1 VTATS
6 EIVYVAKCVKR
17 KNDPPKSRR
26 EKALATRR
34 RMLRAA
40 RDLFCE
46 RGYTG
51 TTMELVAER
60 AGVAVQTLYFTFHSK
75 SAILEEA
82 VGASIMGF
90 ERWDPRVEAAV
101 NEGPRKA
108 LAEHHPWFPKF
119 MEAETQTAAL
129 TVVVQ
134 ASLEIFER
142 VAPLIV
148 VQSSAAASDPQVKAA
163 AELGERRRVEAFAL
177 VAELIAKRG
186 KLRRGVSTRR
196 ATDVMLTLLSAET
209 YQHLSVRCGWS
220 ASDCRKWLVEV
231 LTQQL
236 LPGNPHATRR

>member
-1 VTATS
+1 
-6 EIVYVAKCVKR
+6 
-17 KNDPPKSRR
+17 
-26 EKALATRR
+26 
-34 RMLRAA
+34 MLRAA

-51 TTMELVAER
+51 TTMELIAER

-90 ERWDPRVEAAV
+90 ERWDPRIEAAV

-108 LAEHHPWFPKF
+108 FAEHHPWFPKF
-119 MEAETQTAAL
+119 VEAETQVAAL
-129 TVVVQ
+129 TVFVQ
-134 ASLEIFER
+134 ASLEIYER

-148 VQSSAAASDPQVKAA
+148 VLSSAAASDPQVKVAA
-163 AELGERRRVEAFAL
+163 DLGERRRVEAFAL
-177 VAELIAKRG
+177 IVELIAKRG
-186 KLRRGVSTRR
+186 KLRRGVSIRR
-196 ATDVMLTLLSAET
+196 ATDVLLTLLSAET

-220 ASDCRKWLVEV
+220 TADCRKWLVEV

-236 LPGNPHATRR
+236 LDGNARERSRHAGSR